1 MVNAN
6 KKQQQQQVFDLL
18 PLTAQVMT
26 NTVFCSS
33 DDGSDSNIYNYSI
46 TGAQFWKRD
55 TNWWWQI
62 QLATPNIAWLT
73 VLAMK
78 YTKFGWYRGN
88 ILGATTNTVTV
99 PAIKWKPRV
108 WKKIRIVS
116 GTGAWQERTVSSVS
130 PETIWDHGIVTAAT
144 VSQLTDTTKR
154 WKINEHIGRSVRLV
168 YWTGASQVRKVLYN
182 DATNLYFADTNY
194 QQIDPRN
201 NTWFSAIAP
210 YVAPVATAWSQTHYF
225 IETETLTLDSAW
237 TTVPD
242 ASSSFVML
250 TGAIWMLSSAAAA
263 PFSTW
268 QYYDCLSDAWYTKTP
283 LSWHLLAAL
292 WTDISIERTW
302 EVWGAF
308 VSWTVS
314 SWSNMTLVDSSASWT
329 TDERVNYQIRA
340 VNNTTWEE
348 QRRRIVANNWTTLW
362 IEKKWDTN
370 PAVSWTYSIYWDTNK
385 IYLSGNGQSTTYQYS
400 IEEDLW
406 TTWSTFD
413 SWTARNVS
421 IAYKW
426 QEAYCLTW
434 ITRATWGVTA
444 VNSTPVAWGTN
455 YSVWDILT
463 LSTVGT
469 LATVRVESISAWWVV
484 TWVSLYRAWSWY
496 STWTSATT
504 WGTWTWCTISVTTV
518 GVVGRVV
525 PSINV
530 NLAQWDSI
538 TISGASDA
546 AYNTTYNILAIDSLV
561 WFDIIITAAANLVAS
576 QSQSTTLLVDAD
588 KSWATNEHAWKLV
601 LIYTAWVT
609 PTLQIARISSNTWNA
624 LTLTSAITAA
634 WNGTS
639 RYIIQDVKILWRDRQ
654 IKISDRT
661 NDWWA
666 TGGSTTTLVDSSKN
680 RIPNMWNGYRLRII
694 SGTWYNN
701 SQWDIPITWNTNN
714 TLTITTPGFTPDT
727 TTKYIIM
734 DTFGNTVTGTTTTL
748 QDTTK
753 NWVVNQWAGK
763 RVRITAATW
772 VSQEL
777 SITSNTANTLTFAVA
792 TAPAAWSTYT
802 ILALAT
808 RWAWCSCNWIFWNTT
823 WKKWKYIAMF
833 RGGNTNNLDLYDI
846 TKEEPEITTNTT
858 PQTDLITTWCY
869 AAYNWKDWLYLY
881 TPVTINGL
889 VYARLNRMNVNTMV
903 IDALW
908 SVDQYGWAVTIWNRM
923 EVIDDV
929 DWNEYVYIWL
939 PTSNFLLRTGI
950 YF

>member
-1 MVNAN
+1 MANAN
-6 KKQQQQQVFDLL
+6 KKQQQQQVFELM

-33 DDGSDSNIYNYSI
+33 DDGSDSSIYNYSI
-46 TGAQFWKRD
+46 TGAQFWKRNTD
-55 TNWWWQI
+55 GGWQQ
-62 QLATPNIAWLT
+62 QLASPNIAWLT

-78 YTKFGWYRGN
+78 YTKFWWYRGN
-88 ILGATTNTVTV
+88 ILSATTNTITV
-99 PAIKWKPRV
+99 PAIKWKPREG
-108 WKKIRIVS
+108 KKIRIVS
-116 GTGAWQERTVSSVS
+116 WTGAWQERTVLSVS
-130 PETIWDHGIVTAAT
+130 TETVWDHGVVTAASST
-144 VSQLTDTTKR
+144 SLVDSTKR
-154 WKINEHIGRSVRLV
+154 WKINEHIGKSVRIV
-168 YWTGASQVRKVLYN
+168 FGTWSSQVRKVLYN
-182 DATNLYFADTNY
+182 DSTWLYFADTNY
-194 QQIDPRN
+194 QQLDPRN
-201 NTWFSAIAP
+201 NTWFSTVAP
-210 YVAPVATAWSQTHYF
+210 YAWPSATAWSQTHYY
-225 IETETLTLDSAW
+225 IESEVITVNTSR
-237 TTVPD
+237 TTQPD

-250 TGAIWMLSSAAAA
+250 TGWIRLLSSAAAA
-263 PFSTW
+263 PFSTR
-268 QYYDCLSDAWYTKTP
+268 QYYDCLSDAWFTKTP
-283 LSWHLLAAL
+283 LWSHLLATL
-292 WTDISIERTW
+292 WTDIAIDRTG

-308 VSWTVS
+308 E
-314 SWSNMTLVDSSASWT
+314 SWSVTWWSTMTMINSGATWT
-329 TDERVNYQIRA
+329 TDKRVNYQIRVTNPA
-340 VNNTTWEE
+340 TWIET
-348 QRRRIVANNWTTLW
+348 RRRVVANNWTT
-362 IEKKWDTN
+362 IRVEKPFDFTPAVWHTYNIMWDT
-370 PAVSWTYSIYWDTNK
+370 DK
-385 IYLSGNGQSTTYQYS
+385 IYLVGNGQSTVYQYS
-400 IEEDLW
+400 IEADLW

-413 SWTARNVS
+413 TWMARNGG
-421 IAYKW
+421 IAYNW
-426 QEAYCLTW
+426 QEAYGITS
-434 ITRATWGVTA
+434 ITRATNGVTA
-444 VNSTPVAWGTN
+444 INTTPVAWGTN

-463 LSTVGT
+463 LSTAGT
-469 LATVRVESISAWWVV
+469 LATVRVESILAWGIVAS
-484 TWVSLYRAWSWY
+484 VSLYRAWSWY
-496 STWTSATT
+496 WVGTSATT
-504 WGTWTWCTISVTTV
+504 WGTWTGCTIGITAIWVI
-518 GVVGRVV
+518 GRVV
-525 PSINV
+525 PAINM

-538 TISGASDA
+538 VLTGASEA
-546 AYNTTYNILAIDSLV
+546 AYNTTYTVLAIDSLV
-561 WFDIIITAAANLVAS
+561 WFDIVITATANWAATA
-576 QSQSTTLLVDAD
+576 SQSTTVLVDTA
-588 KSWATNEHAWKLV
+588 KNWTTNEHAWKIV
-601 LIYTAWVT
+601 AIYVAWLT
-609 PTLQIARISSNTWNA
+609 PTIQFARIASNTWVA
-624 LTLTSAITAA
+624 LTLTTTITAA
-634 WNGTS
+634 VNGTS
-639 RYIIQDVKILWRDRQ
+639 RYIIQDVKLLWRDRQ
-654 IKISDRT
+654 VKQSDRT
-661 NDWWA
+661 NDGWA
-666 TGGSTTTLVDSSKN
+666 TWWSTTTLIDSTKN
-680 RIPNMWNGYRLRII
+680 WIPNMWNWYRLRIV

-714 TLTITTPGFTPDT
+714 TLTITTPWFTPDT